1 MKKILFATMAITA
14 MAVGCQEAELE
25 NGAISNGEVFKI
37 SASLPETKT
46 IFDPADKSVA
56 WETNDAL
63 TVFVNSNEVYKFT
76 KSAEGNDFEAT
87 GVKLQDG
94 VNTFFAIYPYSEE
107 LKGVSNGETKNFIP
121 IPVKHNVAQVQSVSG
136 NTDHIKGVMY
146 GTGESTDGASPVI
159 QMHQLTSL
167 FKILVNNPGQSPIH
181 VQSIEFSTDAPDA
194 VLSGTFYVSD
204 NGEIRGSGDQYV
216 ASSTILTVTDGT
228 VDAGATGEFWL
239 ATTPFTVPEGSKVI
253 VTILADEGEVTV
265 ERTAPAGGWNFE
277 AGTVNTMKDVVY
289 EGAETIEY
297 MTVSELLAAVSEMQ
311 DGSEVNVEG
320 IVAAKNARS
329 YILIDEANQSEYILA
344 YKNSEPSDVKIGD
357 KVRISGNITSYNK
370 MPQITN
376 PIVNKVISNSAVSY
390 PEPEIL
396 DAAAADA
403 LVAAP
408 ECKFIQFAG
417 TLSISGSH
425 YNVTID
431 GASTAVGSI
440 SYPAEDLSAYNGK
453 PITLT
458 GYFNGV
464 SGSRYLN
471 IFITSINAAPYCDVA
486 PASLSVNSEAGST
499 QFTVSS
505 NESWTITSSNSAYT
519 VSPDSG
525 EGDATIEVLYPANSG
540 ADAVEVIFTVKS
552 ESSEKTVTLTHRS
565 SSQTTTEITD
575 ILTADLLGLAGSYGV
590 FSNKMAESSAIY
602 AGNAMKSNK
611 DGIQIRS
618 SNSNSGIVTTASNGH
633 VKRISIVCTSEQT
646 TNRTLDI
653 YGSNE
658 PFTSATE
665 LYKNPKGEKIGSL
678 TCTKDGEA
686 SFDITGEYA
695 YVGLRSNSG
704 AIYLGSVTI
713 IWEE

>member
-1 MKKILFATMAITA
+1 MKKILFATMVITA

-37 SASLPETKT
+37 SAALPETKT
-46 IFDPADKSVA
+46 TFDPDGYQVA
-56 WETNDAL
+56 WEADDELTVIINSNDA
-63 TVFVNSNEVYKFT
+63 YKFT
-76 KSAEGNDFEAT
+76 KSAGANDFEAT
-87 GVKLQDG
+87 GVSLQEG
-94 VNTFFAIYPYSEE
+94 VNTYFAIYPYSEYVKSIE
-107 LKGVSNGETKNFIP
+107 SNGETDAYIP

-146 GTGESTDGASPVI
+146 GKVDSEVSESPVI
-159 QMHQLTSL
+159 QMHQMTSI
-167 FKILVNNPGQSPIH
+167 FKILIKNPAEETIH
-181 VQSIEFSTDAPDA
+181 IQSITFSTDAPDA
-194 VLSGTFYVSD
+194 VLSGTFYVSEK
-204 NGEIRGSGDQYV
+204 GEIRGSGDDYV
-216 ASSTILTVTDGT
+216 ANSTVLTVTDG
-228 VDAGATGEFWL
+228 AIAPASTGEFWL
-239 ATTPFTVPEGSKVI
+239 ATTPFAVPEGSKVI

-265 ERTAPAGGWNFE
+265 ERIAPAGGWNFE
-277 AGTVNTMKDVVY
+277 AGKVNTMKDVVY

-297 MTVSELLAAVSEMQ
+297 MTVSEVLATSN
-311 DGSEVNVEG
+311 SEVNVQG
-320 IVAAKNARS
+320 IVAAVNAKS
-329 YILIDEANQSEYILA
+329 YILVDETNQSDYILA
-344 YKNSEPSDVKIGD
+344 YKNSEPSEVKIGD
-357 KVRISGNITSYNK
+357 LVQISGNITEYAQ
-370 MPQITN
+370 MMQIQN
-376 PIVNKVISNSAVSY
+376 PIVNKVISNSSVSY
-390 PEPEIL
+390 PTPDIL
-396 DAAAADA
+396 DGDAADA
-403 LVAAP
+403 LVASP
-408 ECKFIQFAG
+408 ERKFIQFTG
-417 TLSISGSH
+417 TLSISGSR

-519 VSPDSG
+519 VSPASG
-525 EGDATIEVLYPANSG
+525 EGDATIEVSYPANSG

-575 ILTADLLGLAGSYGV
+575 ILTADLLGLAGSYGD

-602 AGNAMKSNK
+602 AGNAMMSNK
-611 DGIQIRS
+611 TDGIQIRS
-618 SNSNSGIVTTASNGH
+618 SKSNSGIVTTASNGH

-695 YVGLRSNSG
+695 YVGLRSNDG